1 MTNANVIEVEHL
13 HKIYKT
19 KTGFHTAVRDVSFS
33 VRKGELFGFL
43 GPNGAGKTTTIS
55 ILCTLL
61 KPTQGKATLNGFDI
75 LKYPH
80 AVRQSIGL
88 VFQEP
93 SLDERLTAREN
104 LEFHALLYNIPRT
117 LRAERIQQMLT
128 MMELEMR
135 QDELVRHFSGGMKRR
150 LEIARGLLH
159 HPKVLF
165 LDEPTL
171 GLDPQTRSYIWN
183 YIQELK
189 RKEEITLFLTT
200 HHMDE
205 AEHCDRIAV
214 IDHGEII
221 ALDTPDSLKKTI
233 GGDMIYLTTP
243 NPKGAKEE
251 IVRRYSIQ
259 VKEEPPQGLYFE
271 MVNGEEFIPGFIKEA
286 SFKITSISV
295 RRPTLEDVFL
305 KLTGHNLREQSPDSL
320 SLMKTH
326 ARIKNR

>member
-1 MTNANVIEVEHL
+1 MTEMIEVEHL
-13 HKIYKT
+13 HKVYKT

-43 GPNGAGKTTTIS
+43 GPNGAGKTTTIN

-61 KPTQGKATLNGFDI
+61 KPTQGKAALNGFDI
-75 LKYPH
+75 LKHPH

-104 LEFHALLYNIPRT
+104 LEFHALLYNIPKT
-117 LRAERIQQMLT
+117 LRAERIHQMLA

-183 YIQELK
+183 YIHELK
-189 RKEEITLFLTT
+189 SKGEITLFLTT

-233 GGDMIYLTTP
+233 GGDVIYLTTQ
-243 NPKGAKEE
+243 NPKAAKEE
-251 IVRRYSIQ
+251 IAHRYAVQ
-259 VKEEPPQGLYFE
+259 VHEDPPKGLHFE
-271 MVNGEEFIPGFIKEA
+271 MTHGAEFIPGFIREA
-286 SFKITSISV
+286 GFKITSISV

-305 KLTGHNLREQSPDSL
+305 KLTGRKLREEQPDSL
-320 SLMKTH
+320 NLMKSH
-326 ARIKNR
+326 ARMKKR